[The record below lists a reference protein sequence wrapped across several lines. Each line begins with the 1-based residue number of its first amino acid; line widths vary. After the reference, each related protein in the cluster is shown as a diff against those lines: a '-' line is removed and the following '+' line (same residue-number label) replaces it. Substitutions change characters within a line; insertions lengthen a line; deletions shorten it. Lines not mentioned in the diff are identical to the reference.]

1 MAIVTGSSSGRA
13 CSSSST
19 VAMNSSPPPSHG
31 RTGCEEML
39 RRGFKVRPM
48 MARQATR

>member
-19 VAMNSSPPPSHG
+19 IAMNSSPRPSHG
-31 RTGCEEML
+31 RAGCGELL
-39 RRGFKVRPM
+39 RKGFKVRPM
-48 MARQATR
+48 MARQAAG